1 MSIPIANIIEQPIA
15 ENKDIFIVIENEN
28 IEIDEE
34 KNENESEGY
43 CDNYLMMCISIAI
56 MITSMSL
63 VIYLFAVLS

>member
-1 MSIPIANIIEQPIA
+1 MSIPIANTIEQPIA

-34 KNENESEGY
+34 RSVNEGY
-43 CDNYLMMCISIAI
+43 CDNYLMMCISIAT

-63 VIYLFAVLS
+63 MIYLFAVLS